1 MSDLPRALSAVLASR
16 VVLASA
22 NAGKQ
27 REFAE
32 LLGAL
37 GIELILQ
44 SALGIASIAETG
56 STYEA
61 NALLKARHAAD
72 LSGLPALADDSGLEV
87 DTLGGAPG
95 VHSARYAG
103 EGASEQDN
111 NARLLA
117 QLLSVPQAARTARY
131 RCVLALVRTAD
142 DPAPLLAYGS
152 WPGSIA
158 PSPRGE
164 GGFGYDPLFIPE
176 RPFMAGR
183 EPQTAAQM
191 PLALKNRLSHRATA
205 MRSLMQALQPL
216 RPGPAVG
223 R

>member
-1 MSDLPRALSAVLASR
+1 VSDRPRALSTALASR

-32 LLGAL
+32 LLGTL

-44 SALGIASIAETG
+44 SALGIASVAETG

-61 NALLKARHAAD
+61 NALLKARHAAAA
-72 LSGLPALADDSGLEV
+72 SGLPALADDSGLEV
-87 DTLGGAPG
+87 DALGGAPG

-103 EGASEQDN
+103 EGASEHDN
-111 NARLLA
+111 NVRLLA
-117 QLLSVPQAARTARY
+117 QLLTVAQAQRTGRY
-131 RCVLALVRTAD
+131 RCVLALVRASD
-142 DPAPLLAYGS
+142 DPVPLLAQGS
-152 WPGSIA
+152 WSGSIA
-158 PSPRGE
+158 LTPRGE

-176 RPFMAGR
+176 RPFIADR

-191 PLALKNRLSHRATA
+191 PLALKNRLSHRAMA
-205 MRSLMQALQPL
+205 MRSLMRQLQP
-216 RPGPAVG
+216 
-223 R
+223 